1 MQIVTSNFLRFAKAE
16 RTVARLVLFF
26 EFGGHSSL
34 VFRLFCPIV
43 GLQRSTVKLKIVG
56 TASLLSTSRRGLKA
70 GPNKLLTAI
79 FCSKL
84 SSVKCSAQTREC
96 FVGVKDSL
104 FIFISHSLLSFWSR
118 GNLKVL
124 TFVLELLVKFIAAQ
138 NTMVFSEVQCELQ
151 TTTVFKFSRIF
162 FSSPTV
168 TSQVLF
174 PTISRKFPRPLYDYE
189 G

>member
-104 FIFISHSLLSFWSR
+104 FIFISHSSFKIP
-118 GNLKVL
+118 GELKSANFCFRVVSAVYCCTKHHGFL
-124 TFVLELLVKFIAAQ
+124 
-138 NTMVFSEVQCELQ
+138 
-151 TTTVFKFSRIF
+151 
-162 FSSPTV
+162 
-168 TSQVLF
+168 
-174 PTISRKFPRPLYDYE
+174 
-189 G
+189 